1 MRILVMMMWA
11 NIQPSIRNLDA
22 FVDSVVKPYNE
33 HIDEYSNDFHFCAY
47 YSSREGCDDVWL
59 DDKTNEFIEV
69 YGVNEDE
76 GIYRTYEK
84 TYKMFK
90 YACDNM
96 QFDLIVRINVSMWLN
111 LRLLDEVCS
120 QFKDDVVYCNAIN
133 TCING
138 SSEYVNDL
146 YPRGDLMIMHRS
158 VVQGIVKV
166 GGKYMYE
173 DANLNKRIGVDHVDD
188 CIIGIC
194 LIDLYGREYFKHI
207 IPLRYNYCPDSNI
220 VLDKFDEFAIGSRL
234 KSTPPNMHSGYS
246 WDDNDYRLNDVTKFN
261 ELKSISESWNVDNF
275 KGVTIDEL
283 MVPRDKSRPTI
294 FIEGVNKRIDE
305 TILKYLSNKR

>member
-1 MRILVMMMWA
+1 MKILVMMMWA

-146 YPRGDLMIMHRS
+146 YPRGDLMIMQRN
-158 VVQGIVKV
+158 VAQGIVKV

-173 DANLNKRIGVDHVDD
+173 DVNLNKRIGVDHVDD

-234 KSTPPNMHSGYS
+234 KSTPPDMHSGYS

-261 ELKSISESWNVDNF
+261 ELKNISEHWRTDDF
-275 KGVTIDEL
+275 KGVMIDEL
-283 MVPRDKSRPTI
+283 IVPRDKSRPTI

>member
-1 MRILVMMMWA
+1 MKILVMMMWA

-47 YSSREGCDDVWL
+47 YSSREKCDDVWL

-146 YPRGDLMIMHRS
+146 YPRGDLMIMQRS

-220 VLDKFDEFAIGSRL
+220 VLDNFDEFAIGSRL
-234 KSTPPNMHSGYS
+234 KSKPPDTYSGYS

-261 ELKSISESWNVDNF
+261 ELKSISESWDADNF
-275 KGVTIDEL
+275 KGVMIDEL
-283 MVPRDKSRPTI
+283 IVPRDKSRPTI

-305 TILKYLSNKR
+305 TILKYLNNKR

>member
-1 MRILVMMMWA
+1 MKILVMMMWA

-47 YSSREGCDDVWL
+47 YSSREKCDDVWL

-146 YPRGDLMIMHRS
+146 YPRGDLMIMQRS

-220 VLDKFDEFAIGSRL
+220 VLNKFDEFAIGSRL

-246 WDDNDYRLNDVTKFN
+246 WDDNNYRLNDVTKFN
-261 ELKSISESWNVDNF
+261 ELKSISEPWRADDF

-283 MVPRDKSRPTI
+283 IVPRDKSRPTI

>member
-146 YPRGDLMIMHRS
+146 YPRGDLMIMQRS

-261 ELKSISESWNVDNF
+261 ELKNISEPWRSDDF
-275 KGVTIDEL
+275 KGVMIDEL
-283 MVPRDKSRPTI
+283 IVPRDKSRPTI

>member
-22 FVDSVVKPYNE
+22 FVDSVVKPYKE

-158 VVQGIVKV
+158 VAQGIVKV

-261 ELKSISESWNVDNF
+261 ELKNISEPWRSDDF
-275 KGVTIDEL
+275 KGVMIDEL
-283 MVPRDKSRPTI
+283 IVPRDKSRPTI
-294 FIEGVNKRIDE
+294 FIEGVSKRIDE
-305 TILKYLSNKR
+305 TILKYLINKR

>member
-1 MRILVMMMWA
+1 MRVLVMMMWA

-47 YSSREGCDDVWL
+47 YSSREKCDDVWL
-59 DDKTNEFIEV
+59 DDKTNNLIDI

-120 QFKDDVVYCNAIN
+120 QFKNDAVYCNAIN

-138 SSEYVNDL
+138 VSKYVNDL
-146 YPRGDLMIMHRS
+146 YPRGDLMIMRKS

-188 CIIGIC
+188 CIIGVC

-220 VLDKFDEFAIGSRL
+220 VLDNFDEFAIGSRL
-234 KSTPPNMHSGYS
+234 KSTPPDTYSGYS

-261 ELKSISESWNVDNF
+261 ELKNISEPWRSDDF

-283 MVPRDKSRPTI
+283 IVPRDRTRPTI
-294 FIEGVNKRIDE
+294 FIEGVSKRIDE

>member
-1 MRILVMMMWA
+1 MKILVMMMWA

-47 YSSREGCDDVWL
+47 YSSREKCDDVWL

-146 YPRGDLMIMHRS
+146 YPRGDLMIMQRS

-220 VLDKFDEFAIGSRL
+220 VLNKFDEFAIGSRL
-234 KSTPPNMHSGYS
+234 KSTPPDMHSGYS

-261 ELKSISESWNVDNF
+261 ELKNISEPWRSDDF

-283 MVPRDKSRPTI
+283 IVPRDKSRPTI

>member
-1 MRILVMMMWA
+1 MRVLVMMMWA

-47 YSSREGCDDVWL
+47 YSSREKCDDVWL
-59 DDKTNEFIEV
+59 DDKTNNLIDI

-120 QFKDDVVYCNAIN
+120 QFKNDAVYCNAIN

-138 SSEYVNDL
+138 VSKYVNDL
-146 YPRGDLMIMHRS
+146 YPRGDLMIMRKS

-188 CIIGIC
+188 CIIGVC

-220 VLDKFDEFAIGSRL
+220 VLDNFDEFAIGSRL
-234 KSTPPNMHSGYS
+234 KSTPPDTYSGYS

-261 ELKSISESWNVDNF
+261 ELKSISESWDADNF
-275 KGVTIDEL
+275 KGVMIDEL
-283 MVPRDKSRPTI
+283 IVPRDKSRPTI

-305 TILKYLSNKR
+305 TILKYLINKR

>member
-1 MRILVMMMWA
+1 MKILVMMMCA

-47 YSSREGCDDVWL
+47 YSSREKCDDVWL

-146 YPRGDLMIMHRS
+146 YPRGDLMIMQRS

-220 VLDKFDEFAIGSRL
+220 VLNKFDEFAIGSRL
-234 KSTPPNMHSGYS
+234 KSSPTDIHSGYS

-261 ELKSISESWNVDNF
+261 ELKNISEPWRSDDF
-275 KGVTIDEL
+275 KGVAIDEL
-283 MVPRDKSRPTI
+283 IVSRDKSRPTI